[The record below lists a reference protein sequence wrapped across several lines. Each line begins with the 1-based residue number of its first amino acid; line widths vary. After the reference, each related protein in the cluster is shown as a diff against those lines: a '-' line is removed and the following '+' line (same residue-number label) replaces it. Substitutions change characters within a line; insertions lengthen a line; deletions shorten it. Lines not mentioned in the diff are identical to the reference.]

1 MRGITMYIRKLK
13 ICVQCRYQI
22 GYQLLI
28 EYTNIIGMAKPKIS
42 ISVHLYILAPR
53 LIPHVC
59 MYVTKLILSIQL
71 LLNNCDQRS
80 YCHIS

>member
-1 MRGITMYIRKLK
+1 MHGITMYMRKLK
-13 ICVQCRYQI
+13 ICVQGRYQI

-42 ISVHLYILAPR
+42 VSVHLYIETPR

-59 MYVTKLILSIQL
+59 MYVC
-71 LLNNCDQRS
+71 N
-80 YCHIS
+80 